1 MVASLKTSGS
11 GAQVEGA
18 IAGADQEGMDMINA
32 AAAGAHKFG
41 RVKRNGYDPAEVDAV
56 VSRLVEELR
65 AYETKLARMEKRLEE
80 ADASADAIRRTFLAA
95 ESTRN
100 EIIEDA
106 ESEAER
112 LVAAARSEADDV
124 ISNARTQSAEITAN
138 AEAEAQA
145 TAELATKLEQEIAHQ
160 RDELLTEAQQVAND
174 VMAKAENEAA
184 ERLAAAAERSEEIV
198 TDAEAE
204 AEQALRAAATEA
216 QALTTAA
223 NRIHVEAVDEAEAL
237 LDAAN
242 EEASGIRQSAAEDRD
257 RMRERV
263 VALRAAVVGL
273 EESARHLAAIT
284 SEEASVIDLSEIEAM
299 DEVVPQPEPT
309 VASFARMDP
318 EEEATELE
326 QDRPLLTVA
335 EATAELEQEDAEFE
349 DAESQDEA
357 DEAEVETETEDPG
370 PATYYQR
377 STGTPLSERVKI
389 ARKSG

>member
-1 MVASLKTSGS
+1 MNRFIILPTLLLG
-11 GAQVEGA
+11 
-18 IAGADQEGMDMINA
+18 
-32 AAAGAHKFG
+32 
-41 RVKRNGYDPAEVDAV
+41 
-56 VSRLVEELR
+56 
-65 AYETKLARMEKRLEE
+65 
-80 ADASADAIRRTFLAA
+80 LAA
-95 ESTRN
+95 
-100 EIIEDA
+100 
-106 ESEAER
+106 
-112 LVAAARSEADDV
+112 LPGCDD
-124 ISNARTQSAEITAN
+124 
-138 AEAEAQA
+138 
-145 TAELATKLEQEIAHQ
+145 
-160 RDELLTEAQQVAND
+160 
-174 VMAKAENEAA
+174 AKAENEAA

-284 SEEASVIDLSEIEAM
+284 SEEASVIDLSEIEAI